1 MSGDSTMIRRI
12 AEFLGL
18 RRNLGLLLVTIVIIS
33 TGEELW
39 LRFLPK
45 YLQAIGAS
53 VFIIGMFDALRTCIG
68 ALYAYPGGVLVDR
81 LGHRNAL
88 VSFTAISIVGYALV
102 ALVPHWTAVIGGMFL
117 FLAWTCFSLPA
128 AFSLVAATL
137 KREQHTMG
145 IAVQSLVKRLPI
157 LVGPIVGGMLIDR
170 YGIIIGVR
178 ASLAVACVAGVIAI
192 LVQLRIQDAP
202 RTGVPRRQS
211 FLATARLMNAPLR
224 RLLVSDILVRFC
236 ERIPFAWVVIY
247 AMDYVGTSATGV
259 GVLTG
264 IEMLTAT
271 LCMIPVAYFADR
283 NRREPFVITTF
294 IFFPLFPL
302 ALLFAN
308 SFALLV
314 LAFFVRGLK
323 EFGDPARKALILE
336 LSPEEGRARM
346 IGCYY
351 LIRDLI
357 VAAGALIGAAL
368 WKYGP
373 TVNFSAAAICGLLG
387 TIFYVLTM
395 RNAEADLLIR
405 KAGK

>member
-1 MSGDSTMIRRI
+1 MANVGSITKRA

-18 RRNLGLLLVTIVIIS
+18 RRNLVLLLATIVIIS

-39 LRFLPK
+39 MRFLPK

-53 VFIIGMFDALRTCIG
+53 VFIIGIFDALRTSIG
-68 ALYAYPGGVLVDR
+68 AIYAYPGGVLVDR

-88 VSFTAISIVGYALV
+88 VSFTAVSIVGYALV

-117 FLAWTCFSLPA
+117 FLSWTCFSLPA

-137 KREQHTMG
+137 KREQHAMG
-145 IAVQSLVKRLPI
+145 IAVQSVVKRLPI
-157 LVGPIVGGMLIDR
+157 LIGPILGGILIDR
-170 YGIIIGVR
+170 YGIVTGVR
-178 ASLAVACVAGVIAI
+178 ASLGLACIAGVIA
-192 LVQLRIQDAP
+192 LAVQLRIQDAP

-211 FLATARLMNAPLR
+211 FLATARQMNAPLR

-247 AMDYVGTSATGV
+247 AMDHLGTSATGV

-264 IEMLTAT
+264 IEMLIATA
-271 LCMIPVAYFADR
+271 CMIPVAYFADR
-283 NRREPFVITTF
+283 NRREPFVIATF
-294 IFFPLFPL
+294 IFFTLFPL
-302 ALLFAN
+302 ALLLAN
-308 SFALLV
+308 SFAWLV
-314 LAFFVRGLK
+314 VAFVVRGLK

-336 LSPEEGRARM
+336 LSPDDGRARM

-357 VAAGALIGAAL
+357 VAAGALAGAAL
-368 WKYGP
+368 WKLGP
-373 TVNFSAAAICGLLG
+373 AVNFTTAAICGLLG
-387 TIFYVLTM
+387 TIFYVLTL
-395 RNAEADLLIR
+395 RTTGQQPERAA
-405 KAGK
+405 